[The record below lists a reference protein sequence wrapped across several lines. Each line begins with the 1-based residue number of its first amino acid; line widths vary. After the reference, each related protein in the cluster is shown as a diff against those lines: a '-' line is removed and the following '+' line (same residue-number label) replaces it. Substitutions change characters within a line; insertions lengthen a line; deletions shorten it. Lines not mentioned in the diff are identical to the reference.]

1 MGLKLEGVLAIFIIA
16 IVLGVLSLDLEN
28 INTKDSVLKKDM
40 EFTHTTFVE
49 VDTQKRL
56 STLFGTYGIRY
67 QYRLDI
73 DNLIYHTDNIESLVS
88 KKGNYTSPILH
99 LDGDVVMKEK
109 DGYIYTTQHAIY
121 NQKTQIL
128 NITSPFKAIRDK
140 NIFIGET
147 LIYHT
152 LTKYAYA
159 TTVDAIVYTAK

>member
-1 MGLKLEGVLAIFIIA
+1 MGVKLEWILVFFIGAISF
-16 IVLGVLSLDLEN
+16 GVLSLKLEN
-28 INTKDSVLKKDM
+28 TTNKGSALKKDL

-49 VDTQKRL
+49 VDTLKPL

-67 QYRLDI
+67 KGTLDI
-73 DNLIYHTDNIESLVS
+73 DNMVYHTDNIESLVA
-88 KKGNYTSPILH
+88 KKGKYLAPILK
-99 LDGDVVMKEK
+99 LDGDVVMREK

-128 NITSPFKAIRDK
+128 NLTTRFKAIRDQ
-140 NIFIGET
+140 NIFNGET

-152 LTKYAYA
+152 LTKYTFA